1 MQMHLY
7 KLPSFSE
14 EVQQSQCGSNP
25 QTYRSLNDY
34 SNNIEKDSSISSQ
47 QCSLTNKTENQRSRN
62 KRQNETSSSKSREN
76 KENYNPNLNNLKL
89 NNQNIKVISGIN
101 HYQNLQELDLSH
113 NQILK
118 IQNIDRLYM
127 LTSLNISHNK
137 IQILENIYEL
147 QNLQNLNASYN
158 QIKVFP
164 KFLIKNYNLRILNLS
179 HNQIENEDC
188 FNFLNKFVNL
198 KSLDLS
204 ENPLAKLQNYQQSIL
219 SAIPTLTHFDG
230 QILPQKQ
237 LYIYSIYEDKD
248 HLKRTRPSPQLH
260 LISDQQFK
268 NMLINHDKNKKSLG
282 CNLAQMVSDIAN
294 SNNGENSKQS
304 LSSQV
309 FSSRSD
315 INSQLVRGSTQSNSA
330 FSKDFQTAKRI
341 PFKELKQSDQKSDSF
356 SYQNQNSTSNNNY
369 YFSNKKLESSSLQ
382 FNNLISPI
390 TSENKYL
397 DINSN
402 TQLTDIIQISQQHSP
417 RDEINI
423 NQKREDLAN
432 AKIQKS
438 EEMKNQCIEFLEKWD
453 ANLSN
458 FNENYNLFLLQ
469 NQLFKDWT
477 QNLIVIEGNKCQDI
491 FSNKNLQELIEKV
504 KILTTLTAEI
514 ASLMKKEKSDKIE
527 IIKRLEKFL
536 KQPFHPQEITKKA
549 IELLEMTK
557 LSQDQEETTR
567 LQRNCEQVMLVIHNM
582 RQRIFK
588 EIKET
593 KQATLINQ
601 IYKNILDQN
610 NLYVSLSKIQQR
622 GKLLS
627 QQIFQKFLLFF
638 KYHIKDSSEDI
649 ASIQG
654 NIDLNE
660 SLRDLLFSNDD
671 NQINKQIAS
680 NSDRGTKN
688 IIKSSQKK
696 INNSTPILQELDAY
710 IHNMTDDDD
719 DIITTKQKLSNT
731 QESISICQGSQLQDV
746 IINSFHHSCSKI
758 DEKEYHQMNSK
769 EKNLCLRCQ
778 EANQVMLQQQSKIE
792 ELQKEIRSL
801 NTKLQ
806 EKQKQISDINS
817 DHEKQLIQVEDKYKQ
832 IQLQDEERYLKLK
845 NSLIYEEE
853 LFHHLNDQMFQQ
865 DTIIEQNKEIT
876 QRLSEYNNYMVK
888 FMASKNEDSSE
899 FFKMVLTQQAQS
911 IEKMMASNKSNSQ
924 LYLNLLKV
932 VENHTLPQMKL
943 IPKQDAT
950 CQTNNIKSNQPDQ
963 VNTTFATS
971 PSKGRDIF
979 KSLENN
985 SYSKNNQV
993 KQMLNISPPSQ
1004 FNSSAL
1010 NSRKSTPTLDFQKEI
1025 QKRKKSKP
1033 IDLNQYNNPSK
1044 TFQSHLDL
1052 ENIYI
1057 SPQRNYQQQQEEEE
1071 EEEEE
1076 IQKNLYTFSHCHP
1089 SSIEKENS
1097 SNQNSNKTNSK
1108 DSQSQVYYKSKMLS
1122 LKKSPNSNDREISFF
1137 RSSNNS
1143 KIIPTSAFNKNPWKM
1158 CQESKKKKISS
1169 CAEESQITE
1178 IERGD
1183 NDKQINQ
1190 ASSQINYNNFV
1201 ETKDHES
1208 YQDFQIQQENKQKQ
1222 NRQHFSFREVQ
1233 QFDPFINIRPNKIS
1247 ELQSDMLNNHNFSN
1261 SIINSSHTQAL
1272 NTNRSVS
1279 SKKMEAKKSQFV
1291 FSSNLQQKIFSTL
1304 QKKQQ
1309 LNQQKTKTV
1318 TTPRNQAQVLNSN
1331 QAVATDYMLNYKNQ
1345 YSKSVLNSKKNSN
1358 LSNRTSSRNGIN
1370 QIKQQNDSKTPKK
1383 RFSIDLNI
1391 TPNTNLSNIQ
1401 SKSTTHQ
1408 NSNNQTNYF
1417 GYYCASTKN
1426 SQQPQTNNQ
1435 KHLQQQYIYMV

>member
-1 MQMHLY
+1 MQIHLH
-7 KLPSFSE
+7 KIPSFSD
-14 EVQQSQCGSNP
+14 EVQQSQCASNP
-25 QTYRSLNDY
+25 QTFRSLNDY
-34 SNNIEKDSSISSQ
+34 SNNMERESSSSSQ
-47 QCSLTNKTENQRSRN
+47 QCSLINKKENQRSWV
-62 KRQNETSSSKSREN
+62 KRQNETQSSKSREN
-76 KENYNPNLNNLKL
+76 KENYNPNLNCLKL

-118 IQNIDRLYM
+118 IQNIDKLYM
-127 LTSLNISHNK
+127 LTTLNISHNK
-137 IQILENIYEL
+137 IQILENLYEL
-147 QNLQNLNASYN
+147 PNLQNLNASFN

-164 KFLIKNYNLRILNLS
+164 KLLIKNFNLRILNLS
-179 HNQIENEDC
+179 QNLIENEDC

-219 SAIPTLTHFDG
+219 SAIPALTHLDG

-237 LYIYSIYEDKD
+237 LYIYSIFEDKD
-248 HLKRTRPSPQLH
+248 HLKRKRQSPQLH
-260 LISDQQFK
+260 LISDQEFK
-268 NMLINHDKNKKSLG
+268 NMLTNHDKSKKYLG

-294 SNNGENSKQS
+294 TNNGQSLKQS
-304 LSSQV
+304 ISSQA

-315 INSQLVRGSTQSNSA
+315 INSQHNIRGSTQNTST
-330 FSKDFQTAKRI
+330 FTKDFQTAKRI

-382 FNNLISPI
+382 FNNFISPI

-397 DINSN
+397 DTNSN
-402 TQLTDIIQISQQHSP
+402 TQFTDIIQISQQHSP

-438 EEMKNQCIEFLEKWD
+438 EEMKIQCIEFLEKWD
-453 ANLSN
+453 ANLCS

-477 QNLIVIEGNKCQDI
+477 QNSIVLEGNKFQDL
-491 FSNKNLQELIEKV
+491 FQNKNLQELIEKV
-504 KILTTLTAEI
+504 KILTTLTAQI
-514 ASLMKKEKSDKIE
+514 ATLMKKEKSEKIE

-536 KQPFHPQEITKKA
+536 KQSFHPQEITKKA

-557 LSQDQEETTR
+557 LSQDQDEITQ

-582 RQRIFK
+582 RSRILK
-588 EIKET
+588 EIKDT
-593 KQATLINQ
+593 KQTKLINQ

-610 NLYVSLSKIQQR
+610 NLYVNLNKIQQR

-638 KYHIKDSSEDI
+638 KYHIKDSSEGI

-654 NIDLNE
+654 IIDLNE

-671 NQINKQIAS
+671 NQINKQIT
-680 NSDRGTKN
+680 SDCEN
-688 IIKSSQKK
+688 IIKSNQKK
-696 INNSTPILQELDAY
+696 IHNSTPILQELDAY
-710 IHNMTDDDD
+710 IHNITDD

-731 QESISICQGSQLQDV
+731 QGSISICQGSQLQDV

-758 DEKEYHQMNSK
+758 DEKEYNQINSK
-769 EKNLCLRCQ
+769 EKNLCMRCQ

-792 ELQKEIRSL
+792 ELLKEIRSL

-806 EKQKQISDINS
+806 EKQQQISDINS
-817 DHEKQLIQVEDKYKQ
+817 DHENQLQQLENKYKQ
-832 IQLQDEERYLKLK
+832 IQLQDEEKYLKLK
-845 NSLIYEEE
+845 NSLIQEEE
-853 LFHHLNDQMFQQ
+853 LFHHLNDQMSQQ
-865 DTIIEQNKEIT
+865 DTIILQNQEIA

-911 IEKMMASNKSNSQ
+911 IEKMMVSNKSNSQ

-943 IPKQDAT
+943 IPKQDVS
-950 CQTNNIKSNQPDQ
+950 CQTNNIKSNQSDQ
-963 VNTTFATS
+963 INTTFATS

-993 KQMLNISPPSQ
+993 MQMLNVSPPSQ
-1004 FNSSAL
+1004 FNSSAY
-1010 NSRKSTPTLDFQKEI
+1010 NSRKSTPTLDFQKGI

-1033 IDLNQYNNPSK
+1033 IDLNQFNNASK
-1044 TFQSHLDL
+1044 NFQSHLNL
-1052 ENIYI
+1052 EKIYI
-1057 SPQRNYQQQQEEEE
+1057 SPQRNQQQQQQDDD
-1071 EEEEE
+1071 E
-1076 IQKNLYTFSHCHP
+1076 IQKNLYTFSHRHP
-1089 SSIEKENS
+1089 SSIDKEDS
-1097 SNQNSNKTNSK
+1097 SNQNSNKSNSK
-1108 DSQSQVYYKSKMLS
+1108 DFYGQVYQNNKKMS
-1122 LKKSPNSNDREISFF
+1122 LKKSSNLNDREISFF
-1137 RSSNNS
+1137 RNSNSS
-1143 KIIPTSAFNKNPWKM
+1143 KIISTSAFNKSPWKM
-1158 CQESKKKKISS
+1158 CQESKKKDISS
-1169 CAEESQITE
+1169 CIEESQITE
-1178 IERGD
+1178 IERD
-1183 NDKQINQ
+1183 DEDKQANQ
-1190 ASSQINYNNFV
+1190 VSCSNNYNNFF
-1201 ETKDHES
+1201 ETKDQEND
-1208 YQDFQIQQENKQKQ
+1208 QDFQIQNENKPKPNKQKF
-1222 NRQHFSFREVQ
+1222 NFREVQ
-1233 QFDPFINIRPNKIS
+1233 QFDPFINIRQNKIQDI
-1247 ELQSDMLNNHNFSN
+1247 QSDMFNSHNFSN
-1261 SIINSSHTQAL
+1261 SIINSSHNQAP

-1279 SKKMEAKKSQFV
+1279 SKKVEAQKSQFV
-1291 FSSNLQQKIFSTL
+1291 FSSNLQQKIFSAL

-1309 LNQQKTKTV
+1309 LNQQKIKT
-1318 TTPRNQAQVLNSN
+1318 TLTPRNQTQVINNN
-1331 QAVATDYMLNYKNQ
+1331 QVATTDYMLDYKKQ
-1345 YSKSVLNSKKNSN
+1345 YQKSIQNSKKNSN
-1358 LSNRTSSRNGIN
+1358 LSSRTSSTNGIN
-1370 QIKQQNDSKTPKK
+1370 YKQQNDSKTPKK
-1383 RFSIDLNI
+1383 RFNLDLNI
-1391 TPNTNLSNIQ
+1391 TPNTNLSNLQI
-1401 SKSTTHQ
+1401 KSTTHQ
-1408 NSNNQTNYF
+1408 NTNNQPNYF

-1426 SQQPQTNNQ
+1426 SQQTQPNNQ
-1435 KHLQQQYIYMV
+1435 KQLQQQYIYML